1 MDKRKNNKGQIGNAG
16 GGRKSKIDELA
27 FLEKLDNIIDSDSAL
42 LKLKNLIENDNFP
55 ALKLYLNYRFGA
67 PKETIEQVNT
77 NTNFSIK
84 ELFSF
89 EADKQNHEIKIISDA
104 LDLKYS

>member
-1 MDKRKNNKGQIGNAG
+1 MDKRKFNSGTLNNKG
-16 GGRKSKIDELA
+16 GGRKPKIDELA

-84 ELFSF
+84 DIFSF
-89 EADKQNHEIKIISDA
+89 EADEQKQEIKIISDA
-104 LDLKYS
+104 LDLKY